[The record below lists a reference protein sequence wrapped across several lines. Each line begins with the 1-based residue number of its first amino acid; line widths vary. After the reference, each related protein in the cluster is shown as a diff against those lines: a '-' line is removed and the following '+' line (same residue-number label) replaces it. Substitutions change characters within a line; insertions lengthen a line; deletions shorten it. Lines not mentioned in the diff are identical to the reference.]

1 MSKRKTHPQAGRP
14 GRPDPRPQAPSP
26 RQGGRD
32 TWIYGRH
39 AALAALANPERTI
52 RRIVVTEGH
61 QSDLAAQ
68 LSSSGARR
76 DGLPRPE
83 TLDRRA
89 LDGLLPR
96 DAVHQGIAVLTAPL
110 PDLSVA
116 QVAEAAAARGSATIL
131 VLDQASD
138 PHNIGAVLRSAAA
151 FGASA
156 VIMQDRHAPEATGA
170 LAKAASGALETV
182 PLIHATNL
190 SRALDELK
198 QAGFWC
204 LGFDGEAQTSIAEAD
219 LTGRVALVLGAEGAG
234 LRRLVKEHCDVLV
247 RIPIARAMESLNLSN
262 AAAVALYEAARRRTT
277 T

>member
-1 MSKRKTHPQAGRP
+1 MSKRKPHAPAGRS
-14 GRPDPRPQAPSP
+14 GRPDTRHQPPSP
-26 RQGGRD
+26 RSGGREI
-32 TWIYGRH
+32 WIYGRH
-39 AALAALANPERTI
+39 AALAALANPDRAI
-52 RRIVVTEGH
+52 RRIVVTDGY
-61 QSDLAAQ
+61 QADLAGH

-83 TLDRRA
+83 IMDRRSM
-89 LDGLLPR
+89 DGLLPR
-96 DAVHQGIAVLTAPL
+96 DAVHQGIAVLTTPL
-110 PDLSVA
+110 PDLTVADIAKAAEGVEKSV
-116 QVAEAAAARGSATIL
+116 VL

-151 FGASA
+151 FGAAA

-170 LAKAASGALETV
+170 VAKAASGALESV
-182 PLIHATNL
+182 PLVHATNL

-204 LGFDGEAQTSIAEAD
+204 LGLDGDAQTTITEAD
-219 LTGRVALVLGAEGAG
+219 LSGRVALVLGAEGAG

-262 AAAVALYEAARRRTT
+262 AAAVALYEAARRRASN
-277 T
+277 

>member
-1 MSKRKTHPQAGRP
+1 MSKRKPHPPAGRS
-14 GRPDPRPQAPSP
+14 GRPDPRPQPPSP
-26 RQGGRD
+26 RQTGRES
-32 TWIYGRH
+32 WIYGRH
-39 AALAALANPERTI
+39 AALAALANPARTI
-52 RRIVVTEGH
+52 RRIVATEGN
-61 QSDLAAQ
+61 QGELAGIQ
-68 LSSSGARR
+68 RR

-83 TLDRRA
+83 ILDRRA

-96 DAVHQGIAVLTAPL
+96 DAVHQGIAVLAAPL

-116 QVAEAAAARGSATIL
+116 QVAETASVQASATIL

-151 FGASA
+151 FGAAA

-170 LAKAASGALETV
+170 VAKAASGALETV
-182 PLIHATNL
+182 PLVHATNL
-190 SRALDELK
+190 SRALEELK

-204 LGFDGEAQTSIAEAD
+204 LGFDGDAQTTIAEAD
-219 LTGRVALVLGAEGAG
+219 LSGRVALVLGAEGAG

-262 AAAVALYEAARRRTT
+262 AAAVALYEAARRRPTN
-277 T
+277 